1 MPNLKDRVAVVTGAS
16 RGAGRGIALAA
27 DSNVMEKSGRVL
39 TAGDLAREYGFTDV
53 DGRLIP
59 PFKMP
64 DGYPYQ

>member
-1 MPNLKDRVAVVTGAS
+1 MSNLKGRVAVVTGAS

-64 DGYPYQ
+64 DDYPYQ